1 MLYYTYQILL
11 SRKIIGIC
19 FYLLKPDFN
28 LTIPVLTANIF
39 LIKSLKN
46 TSELEPFYYRLM
58 DTGEKDEDKEVQ
70 ERRD

>member
-1 MLYYTYQILL
+1 M
-11 SRKIIGIC
+11 
-19 FYLLKPDFN
+19 
-28 LTIPVLTANIF
+28 TIPVLTANIF